1 MKLHNDFSITI
12 LNIFKEID
20 IVESFRKKKYWRKW
34 KSRHWK
40 TGIEI
45 KNAMDRFHNR
55 LQIPEDTINKMEYKS
70 EQCIKKEEQGINMM
84 EKTQNNMIT

>member
-1 MKLHNDFSITI
+1 
-12 LNIFKEID
+12 
-20 IVESFRKKKYWRKW
+20 
-34 KSRHWK
+34 
-40 TGIEI
+40 
-45 KNAMDRFHNR
+45 MDRFHNR